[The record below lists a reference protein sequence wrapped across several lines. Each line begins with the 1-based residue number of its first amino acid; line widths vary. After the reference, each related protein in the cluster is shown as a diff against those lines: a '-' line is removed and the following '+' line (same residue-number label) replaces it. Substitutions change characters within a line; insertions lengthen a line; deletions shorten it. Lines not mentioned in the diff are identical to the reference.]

1 MWVVSLALRRPLSVA
16 VMALLMLVLGV
27 LSFTRMNAD
36 IFPAI
41 DLPVVVVVWSYPG
54 LSAVDM
60 ERRVVIIDER
70 ASGSVV
76 NDIEHMESESLAG
89 AGVIRFYFHAGTTT
103 ATAIAQLNALSE
115 TLLLAFP
122 PGIQAPNIVDYNAA
136 NVPVAQL
143 NLSSDTLSE
152 QAIFDYGLQFIR
164 VRLYSIE
171 GISVPSPFGGRNPAV
186 MVNLNPG
193 QMYANGLSAQDVGNA
208 LTASNII
215 IPAGSAKIGNREYRV
230 ELNGSPSDVT
240 NFNRLPVKV
249 VNGAPV
255 FLGEVAPVAYTHM
268 VQTNVVRIDGKRAMY
283 LPIYKHAAAST
294 LTVINKVRE
303 MIPLIREIAPKGMR
317 VNLGFDQ
324 SVFVRGALWG
334 VVIEAIIA
342 ACLVALMILIFLGSP
357 RSMLIVILSIP
368 LSILTAIIALELSG
382 QSINI
387 MTLGG
392 LALAVGMLVDDA
404 TVAIENIHRHHAMHK
419 PLLVAILD
427 GSSEIATPAL
437 IGTLAICIV
446 FFPVVL
452 LYGVA
457 RFLFTPLALAVV
469 YSMLTSYLLSRT
481 LVPAMARHLM
491 PETHVAEWGGGL
503 WARFAG
509 GFEGGFERFREA
521 YRTSLGKFVTRRSFG
536 LACVAMLVGS
546 SVFLMPVVGQD
557 FFPRVD
563 AGMMKLHLRTP
574 TGTRVE
580 QTELIVDRVESAIRR
595 IIPENELDQIS
606 DNIGLPP
613 FAYVLAFYQTDSIG
627 SQDADLLI
635 SVKPGHRPT
644 VQYQQKIRKM
654 VAQDFPDVQ
663 VYFQAADIVSQVLNF
678 GLSAP
683 IDAQVSGV
691 KINEIYAVAQRLEQS
706 MRTIPGL
713 TDVRIPQLLDYPT
726 IRVNVDRVK
735 ALQMGIDQRAIA
747 SDLLTSLATNTLL
760 APSWWLD
767 PRNGVSYSVL
777 EQVPQH
783 LIDSVQALSNTPL
796 SSASMDHSIST
807 PQLLSNVASIRQE
820 VEPAVVNHYD
830 VQRVID
836 VDSGVEGR
844 DLGSAAAAVQRAIGR
859 LGTLPLGMRITV
871 RGQSQAMNESFSSL
885 ELGLILAVVLVY
897 LLMVANFQ
905 SWMEPLVIMVAVPG
919 VLAGVLWMLALTAT
933 SINVESLMGTIMAVG
948 VGVANGNL
956 VIIFANELRE
966 QGYSPAAA
974 AIEAARTR
982 LRPVLMTALAM
993 ILGMLPMAL
1002 ALGEGGEQNAPLGR
1016 AVIGGLLVA
1025 TLMTLYVVPA
1035 VYSTLAR
1042 NVKGKHERD
1051 TEIEAVTSPG
1061 A

>member
-1 MWVVSLALRRPLSVA
+1 MWIVSLALRRPLSVA
-16 VMALLMLVLGV
+16 VMALLMLVLGI
-27 LSFTRMNAD
+27 LSFSRMNAD

-89 AGVIRFYFHAGTTT
+89 AGVIRFYFHPGTIT

-208 LTASNII
+208 LTATNII

-230 ELNGSPSDVT
+230 ELNGSPSNVS

-249 VNGAPV
+249 VNGTPI
-255 FLGEVAPVAYTHM
+255 FLGEVAPAAFTHM
-268 VQTNVVRIDGKRAMY
+268 VQTNIVRIDGKRAMY

-303 MIPLIREIAPKGMR
+303 MIPLIRQIAPRGMR

-324 SVFVRGALWG
+324 SVFVRSALWG
-334 VVIEAIIA
+334 VVREATIA
-342 ACLVALMILIFLGSP
+342 AGLVALMILIFLGSP

-368 LSILTAIIALELSG
+368 LSILTAIVALKLSA

-404 TVAIENIHRHHAMHK
+404 TVAIENIHRHQAMHK

-481 LVPAMARHLM
+481 LVPAMTRYLM
-491 PETHVAEWGGGL
+491 PETHEAPVDGSMWS
-503 WARFAG
+503 RFAA
-509 GFEGGFERFREA
+509 GFERGFDAFRES
-521 YRTSLGKFVTRRSFG
+521 YRRSVGKFVTRRAFG
-536 LACVAMLVGS
+536 LVCVTVLVGS
-546 SVFLMPVVGQD
+546 SVVLVPVVGQD

-563 AGMMKLHLRTP
+563 AGLMSLHLRAP

-580 QTELIVDRVESAIRR
+580 QTELIVDQVERAIRR
-595 IIPENELDQIS
+595 IIPRKELDQIS

-627 SQDADLLI
+627 PQDTDMLI
-635 SVKPGHRPT
+635 SLKPGHLPT
-644 VQYQQKIRKM
+644 VQYQEKIREM
-654 VAQDFPDVQ
+654 VAHDFPEIH

-683 IDAQVSGV
+683 IDAQVSGL
-691 KINEIYAVAQRLEQS
+691 KIEDIYGVALRLEES
-706 MRTIPGL
+706 MRSIPGL

-735 ALQMGIDQRAIA
+735 ALQMGIDQRSIA

-760 APSWWLD
+760 APNWWLD
-767 PRNGVSYSVL
+767 PRSGVSYSVL
-777 EQVPQH
+777 EQVPEH
-783 LIDSVQALSNTPL
+783 LIDSVQALNNTPL
-796 SSASMDHSIST
+796 SPASMDHTTGT
-807 PQLLSNVASIRQE
+807 PQLLSNVAAIRQE

-844 DLGSAAAAVQRAIGR
+844 DLGSATAAVQHAISQ
-859 LGTLPLGMRITV
+859 LGTLPLGMRIMV
-871 RGQSQAMNESFSSL
+871 RGQSRAMNESFASL
-885 ELGLILAVVLVY
+885 ELGLILAVILVY

-905 SWMEPLVIMVAVPG
+905 SWMEPLVIMMAVPG
-919 VLAGVLWMLALTAT
+919 VLAGVLWMLALTGT

-1035 VYSTLAR
+1035 VYSALAR

-1051 TEIEAVTSPG
+1051 AEIEAVTSPG